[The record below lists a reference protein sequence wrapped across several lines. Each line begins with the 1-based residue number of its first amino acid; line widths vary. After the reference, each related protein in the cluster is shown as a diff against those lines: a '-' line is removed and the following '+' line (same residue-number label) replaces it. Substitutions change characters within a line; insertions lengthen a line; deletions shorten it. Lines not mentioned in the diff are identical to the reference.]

1 MDGQKNN
8 LYKNS
13 GEIIYSLPGEI
24 WKDIEGFY
32 GFYQVS
38 NMGRVRSLTRK
49 VWNYTKKGKI
59 LNPQSKPN
67 GYLNVCLSNGE
78 IRQKHA
84 YIHRLVASAFI
95 PNPMGLSE
103 INHKNFDKTD
113 NRVEN
118 LEWCTSKENK
128 AHFRASQYAKIA
140 DRKKE
145 KTLHNKSLQYILQYK
160 NIVCTLYDQ
169 GLSIKNVSKSTRL
182 GRDKVRDILVIY
194 GRV

>member
-1 MDGQKNN
+1 MDGQRNN

-13 GEIIYSLPGEI
+13 EEIICRAQNEI
-24 WKDIEGFY
+24 WKDIEGFA

-49 VWNYTKKGKI
+49 VWNYTKKGMV
-59 LNPQSKPN
+59 LYPQSKSN
-67 GYLNVCLSNGE
+67 GYLNVCLSNGKVK
-78 IRQKHA
+78 QKHA

-95 PNPMGLSE
+95 PNPRGLSE

-113 NRVEN
+113 NRAEN

-128 AHFRASQYAKIA
+128 VHFRASQYARIA

-160 NIVCTLYDQ
+160 NTVCGLYDQ
-169 GLSIKNVSKSTRL
+169 GISIQNVAKSTGL

>member
-1 MDGQKNN
+1 M
-8 LYKNS
+8 
-13 GEIIYSLPGEI
+13 
-24 WKDIEGFY
+24 
-32 GFYQVS
+32 
-38 NMGRVRSLTRK
+38 
-49 VWNYTKKGKI
+49 
-59 LNPQSKPN
+59 
-67 GYLNVCLSNGE
+67 NVCLSNGKVK
-78 IRQKHA
+78 QKHA

-95 PNPMGLSE
+95 PNPRGLSE

-113 NRVEN
+113 NRAEN

-128 AHFRASQYAKIA
+128 VHFRASQYARIA

-160 NIVCTLYDQ
+160 NTVCGLYDQ
-169 GLSIKNVSKSTRL
+169 GISIQNVAKSTGL